1 MTTQEDK
8 KKIMDNEESINQRSK
23 YASKLKVSP
32 ADYALTRAEIMESRG
47 YAPKKKK
54 AKTNGK

>member
-1 MTTQEDK
+1 MNNED
-8 KKIMDNEESINQRSK
+8 ITNQRSK

-32 ADYALTRAEIMESRG
+32 VDYALTRAEIMESRG

>member
-1 MTTQEDK
+1 ME
-8 KKIMDNEESINQRSK
+8 NENSVNQRNQ
-23 YASKLKVSP
+23 YASRLKVSP
-32 ADYALTRAEIMESRG
+32 VDYALTRAEIMESRG

>member
-1 MTTQEDK
+1 MS
-8 KKIMDNEESINQRSK
+8 NEESTNQRSR

-32 ADYALTRAEIMESRG
+32 SDYAFTRAEIMEIRG
-47 YAPKKKK
+47 YEPKKKK

>member
-1 MTTQEDK
+1 ME
-8 KKIMDNEESINQRSK
+8 NENSVNQKSQ
-23 YASKLKVSP
+23 YASRLKVNP
-32 ADYALTRAEIMESRG
+32 VDYALTRAEIMESRG